1 MFWPST
7 WWAAVAVPHRKP
19 VGKVCIILILATVLF
34 RACARDESPA
44 LETTVASYVSGL
56 TFLAR
61 QPQPAH
67 PRQYPGKNTI
77 RCNGL
82 KQSARHGT
90 ICATPTGEVLRGGW
104 VAKLAPHSDT
114 ARQGGR
120 GPLGHTQA
128 RTRPALGRRAN
139 LYCGLPRLRRQR
151 LSVPQRARA
160 GGSRHPTAQ
169 GERLGLAQPTKY
181 VPALRQ

>member
-34 RACARDESPA
+34 RVCARDESHVLDP
-44 LETTVASYVSGL
+44 TVASYVSGL

-61 QPQPAH
+61 QPQAARPK
-67 PRQYPGKNTI
+67 PYPHRNTI
-77 RCNGL
+77 RCIGL

-90 ICATPTGEVLRGGW
+90 ICATPSSKLMRGGW
-104 VAKLAPHSDT
+104 VAELAPHSVT

-120 GPLGHTQA
+120 GPLRHTQA

-139 LYCGLPRLRRQR
+139 LYCDLPRLRRQR
-151 LSVPQRARA
+151 LPVPQRARA
-160 GGSRHPTAQ
+160 GGSRHP
-169 GERLGLAQPTKY
+169 
-181 VPALRQ
+181 